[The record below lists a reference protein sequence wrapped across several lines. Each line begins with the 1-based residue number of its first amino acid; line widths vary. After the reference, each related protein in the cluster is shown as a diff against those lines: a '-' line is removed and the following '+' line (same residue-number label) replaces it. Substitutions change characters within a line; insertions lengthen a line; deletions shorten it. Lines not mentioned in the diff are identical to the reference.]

1 MRDNSRAARE
11 ARVESRFSHL
21 NEQDIKDL
29 SFDELTWMLVAIKC
43 GVGGEYC
50 AVVQLKHEID
60 AELERRLEE
69 KQWASRN

>member
-21 NEQDIKDL
+21 NEQNIKDL
-29 SFDELTWMLVAIKC
+29 SFDELTWMQTAVRC

-60 AELERRLEE
+60 REIERRLKEE
-69 KQWASRN
+69 